1 MKFDARDT
9 VVAVLGTMLGA
20 FLLLYIIFSPFMV
33 SEKECKKLIDEFE
46 LKLDSLCSIIDDMR
60 GTDTLVLKI
69 AEDNSYNIEVLEQQ
83 DSVMTLKINRL
94 QWRLDD
100 IDSEL
105 DRFD

>member
-1 MKFDARDT
+1 MKFDAKDT
-9 VVAVLGTMLGA
+9 VMAVLGTMLGA
-20 FLLLYIIFSPFMV
+20 FLLLYIIFAPFMV
-33 SEKECKKLIDEFE
+33 SEKECKKLKSQFEEKIDSMRCVIED
-46 LKLDSLCSIIDDMR
+46 LR